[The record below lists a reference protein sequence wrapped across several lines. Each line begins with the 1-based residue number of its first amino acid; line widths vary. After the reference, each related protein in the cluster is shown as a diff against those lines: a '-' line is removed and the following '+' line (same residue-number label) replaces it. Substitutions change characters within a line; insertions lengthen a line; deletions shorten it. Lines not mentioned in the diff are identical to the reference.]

1 MFAFLYILGIVLS
14 VLHVLPLCNSK
25 GLYFQFSFYRRRN
38 TGKEIKKLIQG
49 HGSNKQQN
57 WTLDFG
63 SMASGFNAVSLLYSI
78 KTNNGEHFHSVRH
91 YAMYMSIV
99 SLHKSFIRCAHF
111 LLTSSDT
118 FHPSI
123 LCALRSLGLDILLY
137 VFWLFILPMRVPSV
151 RSEGGSKV
159 RPQQLLP

>member
-1 MFAFLYILGIVLS
+1 MFAFLYILGTVLS

-38 TGKEIKKLIQG
+38 TGKKIKKLIQG

-63 SMASGFNAVSLLYSI
+63 SMASGFNAVLLYSI

-99 SLHKSFIRCAHF
+99 SLHKSFIRCAYFFIYLFRHF
-111 LLTSSDT
+111 SPFHTLCLKIFGTGHFALCFLVTCFANESSQRE
-118 FHPSI
+118 I
-123 LCALRSLGLDILLY
+123 IR
-137 VFWLFILPMRVPSV
+137 W
-151 RSEGGSKV
+151 K
-159 RPQQLLP
+159 